1 METISSAPPKFG
13 KDPFWQYAVNDVAW
27 SDSDGEMMIK
37 FFLERRWY
45 GGKLKLPW
53 ELNQHQDLVQESKL
67 PRKQKKKNAHATS
80 SSKEKGKRKET
91 GGARRHMAIRFII
104 IIIKFESCA
113 IWLETWRIDFSIKTI
128 FVLYC
133 HVLCDV

>member
-67 PRKQKKKNAHATS
+67 PRKQKKKTLTPLRLPKKKERGKKPGEQEDIWPSDS
-80 SSKEKGKRKET
+80 S
-91 GGARRHMAIRFII
+91 
-104 IIIKFESCA
+104 
-113 IWLETWRIDFSIKTI
+113 
-128 FVLYC
+128 
-133 HVLCDV
+133 